1 MYVFELKQNHYLQ
14 KCGHVGV
21 FYTKTHKYKI
31 RYKVENFEACYITE
45 KRQSGEKGVQK
56 VSVEC
61 GGDAMQKR
69 KKERFYLYFY
79 RADLKFYSDYRMK
92 SPYMLE

>member
-1 MYVFELKQNHYLQ
+1 MSYTVESMYMYMFELKQNHYLQ

-21 FYTKTHKYKI
+21 FYTKTHKYKT

-69 KKERFYLYFY
+69 KK
-79 RADLKFYSDYRMK
+79 SDSVYI
-92 SPYMLE
+92 STGLI

>member
-45 KRQSGEKGVQK
+45 KGK
-56 VSVEC
+56 VAKKAYKKRVWSVEVMRC
-61 GGDAMQKR
+61 KKR
-69 KKERFYLYFY
+69 KK
-79 RADLKFYSDYRMK
+79 SDSVYISK
-92 SPYMLE
+92 GLI

>member
-1 MYVFELKQNHYLQ
+1 MLYN
-14 KCGHVGV
+14 G
-21 FYTKTHKYKI
+21 
-31 RYKVENFEACYITE
+31 

-69 KKERFYLYFY
+69 KK
-79 RADLKFYSDYRMK
+79 SDSVYICTG
-92 SPYMLE
+92 LI